1 MKNLF
6 ENILAS
12 FLTLKPVCD
21 RNNSTWAGHTAFAA
35 LYAHFGDVLTLI
47 LALATKTSQN
57 LTGIA
62 QLKKQLRGEMGGA
75 AFEIA
80 QAVSAWAT
88 FTKNLEAQAKVNF
101 TLPALLGGRDFES
114 AAKCQTV
121 FDVASENVK
130 ELGGHGVTAKKLTA
144 LADKIAAYNEIIKE
158 PRVAIVGRKGANEQL
173 AEAFAE
179 AEQIVG
185 EGLDKLVGQFGAAN
199 AEFVADYRN
208 ARVVVAAPATVT
220 RKQAAAVPKVEPATD
235 GKAAPAA
242 PKSSKEKAA

>member
-1 MKNLF
+1 MF

-35 LYAHFGDVLTLI
+35 LYARFGEVLALI

-62 QLKKQLRGEMGGA
+62 QLKKQLRGEMCGA

-80 QAVSAWAT
+80 QAVSTWAT

-121 FDVASENVK
+121 LDVATANLK
-130 ELGGHGVTAKKLTA
+130 ELGGHGVTA

-185 EGLDKLVGQFGAAN
+185 EGLDKLIGQFGAAN

-220 RKQAAAVPKVEPATD
+220 RKQAAAAQASADAP
-235 GKAAPAA
+235 KAAAA
-242 PKSSKEKAA
+242 PTAETKKPSGEKAA

>member
-21 RNNSTWAGHTAFAA
+21 RNHSTWAGHTAFAA
-35 LYAHFGDVLTLI
+35 LYARFGDVLTLI

-121 FDVASENVK
+121 FDVASANVK

-185 EGLDKLVGQFGAAN
+185 EGLDKLIGQFSAAN
-199 AEFVADYRN
+199 PEFVADYRH

-220 RKQAAAVPKVEPATD
+220 RKQAAAGPKIERATD
-235 GKAAPAA
+235 GKAAPVA